1 MFLLD
6 TVVLSELRKRHADR
20 SVVAWMERQR
30 STDVFLS
37 VITIGEIERGIALR
51 QASDPGFAQV
61 LVVWLDRVLSLYG
74 GRILPFDV
82 TAARRWGALSAAL
95 GNRSPDLQIA
105 ATALEHGLTV
115 VTRNTADFAPTG
127 VATLD
132 PFAAENSRP
141 LR

>member
-6 TVVLSELRKRHADR
+6 TVVLSELRKQHADR

-30 STDVFLS
+30 PTDVFLS

-51 QASDPGFAQV
+51 QASSPGFAQA
-61 LVVWLDRVLSLYG
+61 LAVWLDRVLSLYG

-82 TAARRWGALSAAL
+82 SAARRWGALSAAL
-95 GNRSPDLQIA
+95 GSQSPDLQIA
-105 ATALEHGLTV
+105 ATALERGLTV
-115 VTRNTADFAPTG
+115 VTRNTAHFRPTG

-132 PFAAENSRP
+132 PFTDPGSRP
-141 LR
+141 RQ